1 MKAESEN
8 NDKKIS
14 VRDKILLTA
23 HDLFYST
30 GFRATGVDTLIKEA
44 KVTKVTFYRHFPSKS
59 LLILAYLHYRHEIWI
74 NWFEATLRRHL
85 VEGQTPADALSA
97 TLYEWFISPDFHG
110 CAFINAS
117 AEAKS
122 EDIESEIKEICRNHK
137 FETKKVIT
145 LLTGMADEN
154 VVSEIMLL
162 IDGAIIHAQMG
173 INSDE
178 VINQLKAGLMRLSG
192 NGYTPEQHSYRK

>member
-1 MKAESEN
+1 MKTEPAG
-8 NDKKIS
+8 NDTKIS

-30 GFRATGVDTLIKEA
+30 GFRATGVDTLIKA
-44 KVTKVTFYRHFPSKS
+44 SKVTKVTFYRHFPSKS

-74 NWFEATLRRHL
+74 SWFETTLRRHL
-85 VEGQTPADALSA
+85 DEGKIPSDATSA
-97 TLYEWFISPDFHG
+97 TLYEWFISPEFHG

-122 EDIESEIKEICRNHK
+122 EDIESEIKEICRDHK
-137 FETKKVIT
+137 SETKKTIVT
-145 LLTGMADEN
+145 LTGIHDEETVN
-154 VVSEIMLL
+154 DVMML

-173 INSDE
+173 MDPE
-178 VINQLKAGLMRLSG
+178 RVVKALKTGLEKL
-192 NGYTPEQHSYRK
+192 NGQ

>member
-1 MKAESEN
+1 MKTEHAGNEAI
-8 NDKKIS
+8 IS

-23 HDLFYST
+23 HDLFYSN

-74 NWFEATLRRHL
+74 NWFETTLRRHL
-85 VEGQTPADALSA
+85 DEGEIPSDAISA
-97 TLYEWFISPDFHG
+97 TLYEWFISPEFHG

-122 EDIESEIKEICRNHK
+122 EDIESEIKAICRGHK
-137 FETKKVIT
+137 IEIKNMIA
-145 LLTGMADEN
+145 LLTKIADER
-154 VVSEIMLL
+154 VVNEITLL

-173 INSDE
+173 MDSE
-178 VINQLKAGLMRLSG
+178 TVINVLKSGLEALTG
-192 NGYTPEQHSYRK
+192 QK

>member
-1 MKAESEN
+1 MKTEHAGNET
-8 NDKKIS
+8 KIS

-74 NWFEATLRRHL
+74 NWFESTLRRHL
-85 VEGQTPADALSA
+85 DEGEIPADAISA
-97 TLYEWFISPDFHG
+97 TLCEWFISPEFHG

-122 EDIESEIKEICRNHK
+122 EDIESEIKAICRDHK
-137 FETKKVIT
+137 IETKNIIAS
-145 LLTGMADEN
+145 LTTIADERVIN
-154 VVSEIMLL
+154 EIMLL

-173 INSDE
+173 METDE
-178 VINQLKAGLMRLSG
+178 VITSLKRALEAAFLGG
-192 NGYTPEQHSYRK
+192 K

>member
-1 MKAESEN
+1 MKTEPAD
-8 NDKKIS
+8 NDTKIS

-30 GFRATGVDTLIKEA
+30 GFRATGVDTLIKA
-44 KVTKVTFYRHFPSKS
+44 SNVTKVTFYRHFPSKS
-59 LLILAYLHYRHEIWI
+59 LLILAYLNYRHEIWI
-74 NWFEATLRRHL
+74 NWFESTLRRHL
-85 VEGQTPADALSA
+85 DQGEIPADAISA

-122 EDIESEIKEICRNHK
+122 EDIENEIKAICRDHK
-137 FETKKVIT
+137 IETKKIIAS
-145 LLTGMADEN
+145 LTKIADER
-154 VVSEIMLL
+154 VVNEIMLL

-173 INSDE
+173 MDSETVRHVLKKGLEKLSD
-178 VINQLKAGLMRLSG
+178 R
-192 NGYTPEQHSYRK
+192 

>member
-1 MKAESEN
+1 MKTEHAGNEA
-8 NDKKIS
+8 KIS

-23 HDLFYST
+23 HDLFYSN

-74 NWFEATLRRHL
+74 NWFESTLRRHL
-85 VEGQTPADALSA
+85 DEGEIPSDAISA
-97 TLYEWFISPDFHG
+97 TLYEWFISPEFHG

-122 EDIESEIKEICRNHK
+122 EDIEREIKAICRDHK
-137 FETKKVIT
+137 IETKNMIAS
-145 LLTGMADEN
+145 LTKIADER
-154 VVSEIMLL
+154 VVNEIMLL

-173 INSDE
+173 TDSE
-178 VINQLKAGLMRLSG
+178 TVINVLKSGLEALTG
-192 NGYTPEQHSYRK
+192 QK

>member
-1 MKAESEN
+1 MKTEPAGH
-8 NDKKIS
+8 DTKIS

-30 GFRATGVDTLIKEA
+30 GFRATGVDTLIKA
-44 KVTKVTFYRHFPSKS
+44 SKVTKVTFYRYFPSKS

-74 NWFEATLRRHL
+74 NWFETTLRRHL
-85 VEGQTPADALSA
+85 DEGEVPADAISA
-97 TLYEWFISPDFHG
+97 TLHEWFISPEFHG

-137 FETKKVIT
+137 CETKKIIAS
-145 LLTGMADEN
+145 LTKIADERVAN
-154 VVSEIMLL
+154 EILLL

-173 INSDE
+173 MDSE
-178 VINQLKAGLMRLSG
+178 TVINALKTGVEKL
-192 NGYTPEQHSYRK
+192 TCQ

>member
-1 MKAESEN
+1 VKTESAG
-8 NDKKIS
+8 NDTKIS

-30 GFRATGVDTLIKEA
+30 GFRATGVDTLIKA
-44 KVTKVTFYRHFPSKS
+44 SKVTKVTFYRHFPSKS
-59 LLILAYLHYRHEIWI
+59 LLILAYLQYRHEIWI
-74 NWFEATLRRHL
+74 GWFESTLRRHL
-85 VEGQTPADALSA
+85 EEGEIPSDALSA
-97 TLYEWFISPDFHG
+97 TLYEWFVSPEFHG

-137 FETKKVIT
+137 CETKKIIAS
-145 LLTGMADEN
+145 LTKIADER

-173 INSDE
+173 MDAST
-178 VINQLKAGLMRLSG
+178 VIKSLAPGLERLTG
-192 NGYTPEQHSYRK
+192 K

>member
-1 MKAESEN
+1 MKTDPES
-8 NDKKIS
+8 NDKKVS

-30 GFRATGVDTLIKEA
+30 GFRATGVDTLIKA
-44 KVTKVTFYRHFPSKS
+44 SKVTKVTFYRHFPSKS
-59 LLILAYLHYRHEIWI
+59 LLILAYLNYRHEIWI
-74 NWFEATLRRHL
+74 NWFESALRQHL
-85 VEGQTPADALSA
+85 DEGEIPADAISA
-97 TLYEWFISPDFHG
+97 TLYEWFISPEFHG

-137 FETKKVIT
+137 FDTKNVIA
-145 LLTGMADEN
+145 LLTKIADER
-154 VVSEIMLL
+154 VVNEIMLL

-173 INSDE
+173 METDE
-178 VINQLKAGLMRLSG
+178 VITPLKRALAVLIGG
-192 NGYTPEQHSYRK
+192 

>member
-1 MKAESEN
+1 MKTEPAVH
-8 NDKKIS
+8 DTKIS

-30 GFRATGVDTLIKEA
+30 GFRATGVDTLIKA
-44 KVTKVTFYRHFPSKS
+44 SKVTKVTFYRYFPSKS

-74 NWFEATLRRHL
+74 NWFETTLRRHL
-85 VEGQTPADALSA
+85 DEGEVPADAISA
-97 TLYEWFISPDFHG
+97 TLHEWFISPEFHG

-137 FETKKVIT
+137 CETKKIIAS
-145 LLTGMADEN
+145 LTKIADERVAN
-154 VVSEIMLL
+154 EILLL

-173 INSDE
+173 MDSE
-178 VINQLKAGLMRLSG
+178 TVINALKTGVEKL
-192 NGYTPEQHSYRK
+192 TCQ

>member
-1 MKAESEN
+1 MKTEPAG

-30 GFRATGVDTLIKEA
+30 GFRATGVDTLIKA
-44 KVTKVTFYRHFPSKS
+44 SKVTKVTFYRHFPSKS

-85 VEGQTPADALSA
+85 DEGEIPADAISS
-97 TLYEWFISPDFHG
+97 TLYEWFISPEFHG

-122 EDIESEIKEICRNHK
+122 EDIESEIKEICRDHK
-137 FETKKVIT
+137 SETKKTIVT
-145 LLTGMADEN
+145 LTGINDEETVN
-154 VVSEIMLL
+154 DMMML

-173 INSDE
+173 MDPE
-178 VINQLKAGLMRLSG
+178 RVVKALKTGLEKLTG
-192 NGYTPEQHSYRK
+192 Q

>member
-1 MKAESEN
+1 MKSESASNET
-8 NDKKIS
+8 KVS

-30 GFRATGVDTLIKEA
+30 GFRATGVDTLIKA
-44 KVTKVTFYRHFPSKS
+44 SKVTKVTFYRHFPSKS

-74 NWFEATLRRHL
+74 SWFEATLRRHL
-85 VEGQTPADALSA
+85 DEGESPSDAITA
-97 TLYEWFISPDFHG
+97 TLHEWFISPDFHG

-122 EDIESEIKEICRNHK
+122 EEIENEIKEICRDHK
-137 FETKKVIT
+137 TETKKKIEMLAGIT
-145 LLTGMADEN
+145 DEKTCN
-154 VVSEIMLL
+154 DIMML

-173 INSDE
+173 MDTES
-178 VINQLKAGLMRLSG
+178 VINALKAGLEKLTG
-192 NGYTPEQHSYRK
+192 

>member
-1 MKAESEN
+1 MKTEHAGNEA
-8 NDKKIS
+8 KIS

-23 HDLFYST
+23 HDLFYSN

-74 NWFEATLRRHL
+74 NWFETTLRRHL
-85 VEGQTPADALSA
+85 DEGEIPSDAISA
-97 TLYEWFISPDFHG
+97 TLYEWFISPEFHG

-122 EDIESEIKEICRNHK
+122 EDIESEIKAICRGHK
-137 FETKKVIT
+137 IETKNMIA
-145 LLTGMADEN
+145 LLTKNADER
-154 VVSEIMLL
+154 VVNEIMLL

-173 INSDE
+173 MDSE
-178 VINQLKAGLMRLSG
+178 TVINVLIRGLEALTG
-192 NGYTPEQHSYRK
+192 QK

>member
-1 MKAESEN
+1 MKTEHAGNEA
-8 NDKKIS
+8 KIS

-23 HDLFYST
+23 HDLFYSN

-74 NWFEATLRRHL
+74 NWFETTLRRHL
-85 VEGQTPADALSA
+85 DEGEIPSDAISA
-97 TLYEWFISPDFHG
+97 TLYEWFISPEFHG

-122 EDIESEIKEICRNHK
+122 EDIESEIKAICRDHK
-137 FETKKVIT
+137 IETKNMVAS
-145 LLTGMADEN
+145 LTKIADER
-154 VVSEIMLL
+154 VVNEIMLL

-173 INSDE
+173 MDSE
-178 VINQLKAGLMRLSG
+178 TVINVLKSGLEALTG
-192 NGYTPEQHSYRK
+192 QK

>member
-1 MKAESEN
+1 MNTPVMS
-8 NDKKIS
+8 NDTKIS

-30 GFRATGVDTLIKEA
+30 GFRATGVDTLIKA
-44 KVTKVTFYRHFPSKS
+44 SKVTKVTFYRHFPSKS
-59 LLILAYLHYRHEIWI
+59 LLILAYLQYRHEIWI
-74 NWFEATLRRHL
+74 SWFESTLRRHL
-85 VEGQTPADALSA
+85 EEGEIPSDALSA
-97 TLYEWFISPDFHG
+97 TLHEWFVSPEFHG

-137 FETKKVIT
+137 CETKKIIAS
-145 LLTGMADEN
+145 LTKIADER

-173 INSDE
+173 MDAST
-178 VINQLKAGLMRLSG
+178 VIKSLAPGLERLTG
-192 NGYTPEQHSYRK
+192 K

>member
-74 NWFEATLRRHL
+74 NWFEATLRRYL

-97 TLYEWFISPDFHG
+97 TLYEWFISPEFHG

-122 EDIESEIKEICRNHK
+122 EDIESEIKAICRDHK
-137 FETKKVIT
+137 IETKKIIAS
-145 LLTGMADEN
+145 LTKIADER
-154 VVSEIMLL
+154 VVNEIMLL

-173 INSDE
+173 METDE
-178 VINQLKAGLMRLSG
+178 VIASLKRALADLIGG
-192 NGYTPEQHSYRK
+192 

>member
-1 MKAESEN
+1 MKTEHAGNEA
-8 NDKKIS
+8 KIS

-23 HDLFYST
+23 HDLFYSN

-74 NWFEATLRRHL
+74 NWFETTLRRHL
-85 VEGQTPADALSA
+85 DEGEIPSEAISA
-97 TLYEWFISPDFHG
+97 TLYEWFISPEFHG

-122 EDIESEIKEICRNHK
+122 EDIESEIKAICRGHK
-137 FETKKVIT
+137 IETKNMIA
-145 LLTGMADEN
+145 LLTKIADER
-154 VVSEIMLL
+154 VVNEIMLL

-173 INSDE
+173 MDSE
-178 VINQLKAGLMRLSG
+178 TVINVLKRGLEALTG
-192 NGYTPEQHSYRK
+192 QK

>member
-44 KVTKVTFYRHFPSKS
+44 KVTKVTFYRHYPSKS

-85 VEGQTPADALSA
+85 VEGQTPAGALSA
-97 TLYEWFISPDFHG
+97 TLYEWFISPEFHG

-122 EDIESEIKEICRNHK
+122 EDIESEIKAICRDHK
-137 FETKKVIT
+137 IETKKIIAS
-145 LLTGMADEN
+145 LTKIADER
-154 VVSEIMLL
+154 VVNEIMLL
-162 IDGAIIHAQMG
+162 IDGAIIQAQMG
-173 INSDE
+173 METDE
-178 VINQLKAGLMRLSG
+178 VIASLKRALAGLPDG
-192 NGYTPEQHSYRK
+192 N

>member
-1 MKAESEN
+1 MKTEPAG
-8 NDKKIS
+8 NDTKIS

-30 GFRATGVDTLIKEA
+30 GFRATGVDTLIKSS

-59 LLILAYLHYRHEIWI
+59 LLILAYLRYRHEIWLS
-74 NWFEATLRRHL
+74 WFETTLRRHL
-85 VEGQTPADALSA
+85 DEGEMPSDAISA
-97 TLYEWFISPDFHG
+97 TLYEWFISPEFHG

-137 FETKKVIT
+137 CETKNAIA
-145 LLTGMADEN
+145 LLTKIADER
-154 VVSEIMLL
+154 VVNEIMLL
-162 IDGAIIHAQMG
+162 VDGAIIHAQMG
-173 INSDE
+173 MDSETVMNA
-178 VINQLKAGLMRLSG
+178 LKRGLEELTG
-192 NGYTPEQHSYRK
+192 Q

>member
-1 MKAESEN
+1 MKAEFES

-23 HDLFYST
+23 HDLFYSN

-74 NWFEATLRRHL
+74 NWFETTLRRHL
-85 VEGQTPADALSA
+85 DEGKIPSDAISA
-97 TLYEWFISPDFHG
+97 TLYEWFISPEFHG

-122 EDIESEIKEICRNHK
+122 EDIESEIKAICRGHK
-137 FETKKVIT
+137 IETKNMIA
-145 LLTGMADEN
+145 LLTKIADER
-154 VVSEIMLL
+154 VVNEIMLL

-173 INSDE
+173 MDSE
-178 VINQLKAGLMRLSG
+178 TVINVLKRGLEALTG
-192 NGYTPEQHSYRK
+192 QK